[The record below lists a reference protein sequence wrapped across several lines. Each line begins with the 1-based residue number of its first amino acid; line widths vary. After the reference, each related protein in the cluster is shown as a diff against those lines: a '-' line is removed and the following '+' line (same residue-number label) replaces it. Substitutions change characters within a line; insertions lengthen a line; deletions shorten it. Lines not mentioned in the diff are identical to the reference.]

1 MRNVAPCT
9 RYMLRTWW
17 VCDVGSAFVTI
28 KIVWAKVSS
37 RKSEHVALGKGFQDQ
52 CCNPVALRSA
62 PLLLIF
68 GIVKYEKVAKRIAS
82 SRT

>member
-1 MRNVAPCT
+1 
-9 RYMLRTWW
+9 MLRTWW
-17 VCDVGSAFVTI
+17 VCDVDALRAFVTI
-28 KIVWAKVSS
+28 KFVWAKVSS

-68 GIVKYEKVAKRIAS
+68 GMDKYEKVAKRIAS
-82 SRT
+82 TRT